1 MNYSFY
7 LHCICWNHMN
17 SGCSKVLKLK
27 ILMDTLGQKYT
38 TRAQN
43 KAFWLA
49 SFPVQKHSQN
59 YYASKSLQVYAKWI
73 NMNWK
78 LIHMISTN
86 SRFHRVLWGFPPNR
100 HDIAEVLLKVVLNTI
115 PPTVWPK
122 GKRDTKADIIC
133 ELSPFKKKCFMLC
146 HRTLR
151 TLSYVTEYQVNYWKN
166 IVNDKMWTLY

>member
-1 MNYSFY
+1 MGTDCIVVINPTTIPRL
-7 LHCICWNHMN
+7 LHDQAVINEYECHTGTAKLSSYDNVFFSCFS

-86 SRFHRVLWGFPPNR
+86 TMQVEGVVHAFLVCLVVPSWLFKLVISHNF
-100 HDIAEVLLKVVLNTI
+100 LL
-115 PPTVWPK
+115 
-122 GKRDTKADIIC
+122 TKQ
-133 ELSPFKKKCFMLC
+133 
-146 HRTLR
+146 
-151 TLSYVTEYQVNYWKN
+151 Y
-166 IVNDKMWTLY
+166 